1 MQDKVDENGAV
12 KRGDLINT
20 FGSAYNTIASMM
32 AEVTEDAIESSVREN
47 DKSYYSHV
55 TPNYLGKLIKNLKNV
70 MNDKKR
76 FEQFMQTEFKDYEW
90 FYKDGHWRNDWLRQ
104 IEESEELRKGLS
116 HKVVLNS
123 DKVDYTNWDDLDYTL
138 ALLTEYWGDPD
149 SAKSSI
155 KYAWYHVPIL
165 SDSPSAEFIRFR
177 KYTTGDVLD
186 ENGKKRTYDDVI
198 LDKLVDLVNQEYDR
212 IMLVRERDEAYQR
225 GDKSVEPI
233 ANYDIVRKKDGSIKS
248 LGGAEFKFL
257 PTLNNIKYDNG
268 ETFIDRLN
276 RLRNEGT
283 GAELR
288 LFLRETL
295 NDMMVTYSAAI
306 STSFLRRATPII

>member
-1 MQDKVDENGAV
+1 M
-12 KRGDLINT
+12 
-20 FGSAYNTIASMM
+20 
-32 AEVTEDAIESSVREN
+32 
-47 DKSYYSHV
+47 
-55 TPNYLGKLIKNLKNV
+55 
-70 MNDKKR
+70 
-76 FEQFMQTEFKDYEW
+76 
-90 FYKDGHWRNDWLRQ
+90 
-104 IEESEELRKGLS
+104 
-116 HKVVLNS
+116 
-123 DKVDYTNWDDLDYTL
+123 
-138 ALLTEYWGDPD
+138 EYWGDPD

-165 SDSPSAEFIRFR
+165 SDSPSAEFIKFR

-186 ENGKKRTYDDVI
+186 ENGKKRLYDDVI

-225 GDKSVEPI
+225 GDRSVEPI

-257 PTLNNIKYDNG
+257 PALNNIKYDNG

-295 NDMMVTYSAAI
+295 NDMMEDGFEQTYRDWMLSLIHI
-306 STSFLRRATPII
+306 SEPTRH